1 MSQIPKDTQSK
12 YNKDNKFRWVDSQL
26 EKLMTKQK
34 ELENEIVNLT
44 GKIKNDMDYIKMLEN
59 SVEES
64 KENLET
70 CTKNYSKLWDS
81 NKDLNEKYDKL
92 HKLYSEGTPTDG
104 LEVGRPEDYEDDLQL
119 KLFPP
124 NDVY

>member
-1 MSQIPKDTQSK
+1 MPSVKAE
-12 YNKDNKFRWVDSQL
+12 L
-26 EKLMTKQK
+26 EK
-34 ELENEIVNLT
+34 ELEDEITNLT